1 MLKVIA
7 EFSNLLFSSAP
18 SAYVCNSYT
27 FCKLKLIRT
36 IWHTVPSCYNPN
48 YCRLMFLVSKSTKHG
63 SVQQW
68 LQKFLVYLA
77 ISFYLQVSLKLSQLR
92 KVYFV
97 SGSPLLYWC
106 LKPRH
111 NITDSVCITYSKRKA
126 IDKKNVDVFTLLI
139 FYKIFLI
146 KKI

>member
-1 MLKVIA
+1 MKVIA
-7 EFSNLLFSSAP
+7 EFLNLLFSSAA

-27 FCKLKLIRT
+27 FCKLKLVRT
-36 IWHTVPSCYNPN
+36 IWYTASCYNPT

-77 ISFYLQVSLKLSQLR
+77 ISFCLQVSLKLSQLR
-92 KVYFV
+92 KVFFL

-111 NITDSVCITYSKRKA
+111 NITYSVCITYSKRKA
-126 IDKKNVDVFTLLI
+126 IDKKNVDVFTVI
-139 FYKIFLI
+139 VF
-146 KKI
+146 